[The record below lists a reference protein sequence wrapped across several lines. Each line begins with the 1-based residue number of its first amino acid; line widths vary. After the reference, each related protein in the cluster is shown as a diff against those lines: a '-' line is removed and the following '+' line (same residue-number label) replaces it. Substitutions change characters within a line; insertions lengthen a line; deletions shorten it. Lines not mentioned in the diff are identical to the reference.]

1 LKGLGSTGSPLIP
14 EAFHWVYEKV
24 TPHLL
29 LNCFSGGTDLCTGIV
44 GACPLVPVRAGEIPC
59 RLLGAA
65 VEAYD
70 EDGRSVVDQVGEL
83 VLTRPMPSMP
93 LRFWNDQGNR
103 RYLESYFER
112 FPGVWRHGDWI
123 KITRQGSC
131 VIYGRSDSTL
141 NRAGV
146 RMGTSEFYRTIGE
159 LPEVLDSLVIDT
171 GELAREGKLLLFVV
185 LAEGA
190 TLDEGLRTRITER
203 LRTQLSPRHAPD
215 EIHTVREVPY
225 TLNGKK
231 VEVPV
236 KRILLGTP
244 VELAISRAALSNP
257 DSLQYFAEMAARE
270 ARTGSS
276 SV

>member
-1 LKGLGSTGSPLIP
+1 
-14 EAFHWVYEKV
+14 VYEKV
-24 TPHLL
+24 HPRLL
-29 LNCFSGGTDLCTGIV
+29 LNPFSGGTDLCTGIV

-70 EDGRSVVDQVGEL
+70 EAGRPVVEQVGEL

-93 LRFWNDQGNR
+93 VHFWNDPEQR

-123 KITRQGSC
+123 KITEQGSC

-141 NRAGV
+141 NRGGV
-146 RMGTSEFYRTIGE
+146 RMGTSEFYRVVAD
-159 LPEVLDSLVIDT
+159 LPEVEDSLVIDT
-171 GELAREGKLLLFVV
+171 GALGRDGKLLLFVV
-185 LAEGA
+185 LAEGV
-190 TLDEGLRTRITER
+190 TLDEGVRSRINETLHRE
-203 LRTQLSPRHAPD
+203 LSPRHVPD
-215 EIHTVREVPY
+215 QIHAVREVPY

-236 KRILLGTP
+236 KRILMGIP
-244 VELAISRAALSNP
+244 VERAVSRAAISNP
-257 DSLQYFAEMAARE
+257 ESLRYFAELAGRE
-270 ARTGSS
+270 TGPGSAS
-276 SV
+276 A